1 MKTATLAMTLLASM
15 AVSAADV
22 KWVGAAGVRADGTY
36 SWHDPDN
43 WDTVTLPG
51 EADNAVIQDV
61 SGAPDPMLISL
72 DGETVTVAQLRY
84 FKAPKAI
91 VQNGKIRLTKGQL
104 RGDMNGYGV
113 TVDIEQVA
121 DGEWY
126 NDDNWSKRIVIFG
139 DISGDGVITSW
150 GNVNRSINLVGS
162 QVSVPKI
169 IQQSSGLNVKPGTKF
184 FGTEIV
190 VNGSFADGNYNGTS
204 LNLQL
209 NEDATLTAEDAIVF
223 HDGSSVTFEGA
234 GGAFNY
240 VRPIAENVD
249 QRVPLA
255 LKGGKTALKV
265 YGGTATGNYLT
276 FPVFS
281 RVPGTYLSVDGVAA
295 VRLPTLSNDAS
306 GYIGNWIWGSMLLPL
321 SVDEDGTLTQVS
333 DKSFEVGFP
342 TGGGNAS
349 ALMRTGSDAEYTL
362 SQDSSVF
369 WLWDDYSA
377 ARTFH
382 LGQHALNVHGALMFR
397 QGGGKVKTIDAE
409 GEGRIVFHGD
419 QIVVNAAGGG
429 TVDIKA
435 TVDWN
440 PQSSS
445 RPYPDLILVG
455 GSKNGG
461 DGVILSGRDNIG
473 DYGVINGALLARKLV
488 FDGESDRRIHGT
500 IHDALQIEQR
510 GCGTLTFEPTSEL
523 QTRTF
528 GMSATDGKIVM
539 KSSKIGVAVSVS
551 GKGVYELAEGV
562 TMTRTPKI
570 QNGGTYQ
577 GFGVTTE
584 GVRDGRFL
592 AGGVIAPGNETK
604 AGTLTMGGMKPEGD
618 FTLVCRIDEET
629 NGKIAFGQNGKLT
642 LLTNAMTGTI
652 RVDDLT
658 SCARKVR
665 LTDEFVVV
673 DFSKGSVENATKHG
687 VTWQVT
693 TGTPKC
699 LDVSAATVTLDT
711 SAKCLKVSGIKTMNK
726 GLSVIV
732 R

>member
-1 MKTATLAMTLLASM
+1 MKTATLAMTLMAAM

-43 WDTVTLPG
+43 WDTGTLPG
-51 EADNAVIQDV
+51 EADNAFIQDV

-84 FKAPKAI
+84 SKAPKAI
-91 VQNGKIRLTKGQL
+91 VQNGKVRLTKGQL

-139 DISGDGVITSW
+139 DISGDGVITSS
-150 GNVNRSINLVGS
+150 GNVNRNIDITGS
-162 QVSVPKI
+162 KISVPQI
-169 IQQSSGLNVKPGTKF
+169 IHRSNGLNLKSGTRLY
-184 FGTEIV
+184 GTEIV
-190 VNGSFADGNYNGTS
+190 VNGGFADGNYNGTS
-204 LNLQL
+204 VNLQL
-209 NEDATLTAEDAIVF
+209 NEDPDLSAEDAVAF
-223 HDGSSVTFEGA
+223 NDDASLSFMGS

-240 VRPIAENVD
+240 TRPVASPVD
-249 QRVPLA
+249 QRLSLA
-255 LKGGKTALKV
+255 LNGGKASLKIS
-265 YGGTATGNYLT
+265 GGTADGNYLT
-276 FPVFS
+276 VTNFS
-281 RVPGTYLSVDGVAA
+281 RVAGTYLSVDGTAA
-295 VRLPTLSNDAS
+295 LRLPALTNEDS
-306 GYIGNWIWGSMLLPL
+306 GYIGSWIWGPSLLPL

-369 WLWDDYSA
+369 WLWDNYSET
-377 ARTFH
+377 RTFH
-382 LGQHALNVHGALMFR
+382 LGQHVLNVHGALMFR
-397 QGGGKVKTIDAE
+397 QGGKVKTIDAE

-461 DGVILSGRDNIG
+461 DGVVLSGRDNIG

-510 GCGTLTFEPTSEL
+510 GCGTLTFEPTSGL
-523 QTRTF
+523 LTRKF

-539 KSSKIGVAVSVS
+539 KSSKIGVTVSVS

-562 TMTRTPKI
+562 TMTQTPKI

-577 GFGVTTE
+577 GFGVTTN

-642 LLTNAMTGTI
+642 LLTDAMTGTI

-726 GLSVIV
+726 GLSVIM